1 MKNFFNVKDSFENL
15 KNYIINDQ
23 YKIIDVVLYNFNDEK
38 YKFQD
43 KYLESKLFNKTKKFF
58 IQSKVY
64 DTKNNRFIEDE
75 KLENDILFANIWYT
89 LNLNFFNKKEKE
101 FNVESI
107 FDNKSFANYFKLM
120 LTVITLKANNKYD
133 PSGLYYILN
142 KSDEFLA
149 YLFEQIYYNTEIKL
163 PNNITEPKYIRH
175 TSNIFE
181 QYLDDIFV
189 IKNEKKKL
197 K

>member
-75 KLENDILFANIWYT
+75 KLENDILFANI
-89 LNLNFFNKKEKE
+89 
-101 FNVESI
+101 
-107 FDNKSFANYFKLM
+107 
-120 LTVITLKANNKYD
+120 
-133 PSGLYYILN
+133 
-142 KSDEFLA
+142 
-149 YLFEQIYYNTEIKL
+149 
-163 PNNITEPKYIRH
+163 
-175 TSNIFE
+175 
-181 QYLDDIFV
+181 
-189 IKNEKKKL
+189 
-197 K
+197 